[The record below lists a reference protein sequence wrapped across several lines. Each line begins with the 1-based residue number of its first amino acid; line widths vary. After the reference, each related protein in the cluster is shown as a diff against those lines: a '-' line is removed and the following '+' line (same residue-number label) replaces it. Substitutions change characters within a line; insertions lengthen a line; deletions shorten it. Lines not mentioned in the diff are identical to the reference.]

1 MIKITDSVVEYIDH
15 MGTDKSV
22 VNAARVSF
30 ANDDQA
36 QLFDELKDTRLIA
49 YLARE
54 NHWSPFAH
62 SSITLKVKAPIF
74 VARQLVKHMVGM
86 AWNEVSR
93 RYVDFEPEFHR
104 VEILR
109 GRPVNAKQGSSDE
122 VIDPA
127 LIELIYESFRRDLAV
142 YNRLLAEGVCP
153 EQARMVLPL
162 GSMTDWYW
170 TGSLMFWA
178 RVCKLRLDSHSQSET
193 RAVAEQI
200 NQIVEPLFP
209 VSWAALMSE

>member
-1 MIKITDSVVEYIDH
+1 MKLVDSTVEYIDH

-30 ANDDQA
+30 ANDDQDVV
-36 QLFDELKDTRLIA
+36 FDELKDTKLIN
-49 YLARE
+49 YLARH
-54 NHWSPFAH
+54 NHWTPFGH
-62 SSITLKVKAPIF
+62 TSVTLKIKAPIF
-74 VARQLVKHMVGM
+74 VARQLVKHQIGGV
-86 AWNEVSR
+86 WNEVSR
-93 RYVDFEPEFHR
+93 RYVDYEPEFHR
-104 VEILR
+104 VELLR

-127 LIELIYESFRRDLAV
+127 NLIIIERAFQQSLAAYDL
-142 YNRLLAEGVCP
+142 LLDAGVCP

-193 RAVAEQI
+193 RDVAVQI
-200 NQIVEPLFP
+200 NKIVGELFP
-209 VSWAALMSE
+209 VSWEALSK